1 MSTHPTGGEP
11 PKEPPPTD
19 PPYTGPAEPTKEP
32 PPPDPP
38 YTGPAEPPKE
48 PPPPDPPAT
57 TTAATSNA
65 TLERFQAPQAP
76 MSGRVMRTESPSGR
90 TETFPGQEAEFS
102 APQAPGPSSD
112 TGAP

>member
-19 PPYTGPAEPTKEP
+19 PPYTGPA
-32 PPPDPP
+32 
-38 YTGPAEPPKE
+38 GPPKE
-48 PPPPDPPAT
+48 PPPPDPPAAT
-57 TTAATSNA
+57 TATSNA

-90 TETFPGQEAEFS
+90 TEAFPGQEAEFS
-102 APQAPGPSSD
+102 APQAPGPSND

>member
-19 PPYTGPAEPTKEP
+19 PPYTGPAGPPKEP

-38 YTGPAEPPKE
+38 YTGPAGPPKE

-57 TTAATSNA
+57 VAATSNA

-90 TETFPGQEAEFS
+90 TEAFPGQEAEFS
-102 APQAPGPSSD
+102 APQAPGPSND

>member
-19 PPYTGPAEPTKEP
+19 PPYTGPAEPPKEP
-32 PPPDPP
+32 PNDGAPS
-38 YTGPAEPPKE
+38 GPAEPPKE
-48 PPPPDPPAT
+48 PPPADPPAT
-57 TTAATSNA
+57 VAATSNA
-65 TLERFQAPQAP
+65 TLERFEAPQAP
-76 MSGRVMRTESPSGR
+76 MSGRVMRADSPSGR
-90 TETFPGQEAEFS
+90 TEAFTGQQAEFS